1 MRDQWGHVERPP
13 SNSASNHFT
22 TEAGPRRRIARELGV
37 DREAVGR
44 YLLLAKPAIS
54 TPGKGIGRKSSEPLA
69 KAPARALALDRRAIP
84 ERR

>member
-1 MRDQWGHVERPP
+1 M
-13 SNSASNHFT
+13 SNVLKVILQATISRQRLVPGGGSPH
-22 TEAGPRRRIARELGV
+22 ELGI
-37 DREAVGR
+37 DRETVGR

-54 TPGKGIGRKSSEPLA
+54 TPNKGIGRKSQCEALA